1 MANVD
6 VLIVGGGIAGASLA
20 ARLAGSMRVLLIEAE
35 ELCGRHATGR
45 SAAFWQASLGG
56 DTPERRLSLLSKPM
70 FDENW
75 PGTDTP
81 LLRPRGAVHL
91 TGAHG
96 DTFAEGEELSGEFA
110 PVHLDRAGLEALI
123 PGMREQW
130 SGAWYEASCADIEVA
145 AFHAACL
152 AEAKRQGCE
161 IRTDAS
167 LLSARRDESTW
178 QVGTSAETVTAGI
191 LVNAAGAWGDQ
202 VAARCGVA
210 PMGLSAKRRT
220 VVQLRVARTGLR
232 DLPFVTDL
240 HESFYFKGE
249 GDNSVWVCP
258 LDETAVDPCDVAPEE
273 LDVAIAIDRFEKA
286 VDWPVEAVERK
297 WAGLRTFAPDRGMK
311 FGFDP
316 DAVGF
321 FWCVGQGGMGIQT
334 APAASL
340 LCASLIRGEELPA
353 ELDGIDA
360 ADFAP
365 RSCREQGLHSPAN
378 RGLSEEKI

>member
-1 MANVD
+1 MTSVD
-6 VLIVGGGIAGASLA
+6 VLIVGGGIAGASLG
-20 ARLAGSMRVLLIEAE
+20 ARLAGQMRVMLIEAE

-56 DTPERRLSLLSKPM
+56 DTPERRLSLASKPM
-70 FDENW
+70 FAASW
-75 PGTDTP
+75 PGSETP
-81 LLRPRGAVHL
+81 LLRSRGAVHL
-91 TGAHG
+91 TGPC
-96 DTFAEGEELSGEFA
+96 GEAFGEVSDLRGEFV
-110 PVHLDRAGLEALI
+110 PVHLDRAALDRLI

-130 SGAWYEASCADIEVA
+130 TGAWYETSCADIEVA
-145 AFHAACL
+145 AFHNACL
-152 AEAKRQGCE
+152 GAIRRQGGQVQ
-161 IRTDAS
+161 TDAA
-167 LLSARRDESTW
+167 LLSAQRQARIW
-178 QVGTSAETVTAGI
+178 QIETSDGPIEARV

-202 VAARCGVA
+202 VAERAGVM
-210 PMGLSAKRRT
+210 PLGLRPRRRT
-220 VVQLRVARTGLR
+220 VVQLRIGRTGLR

-258 LDETAVDPCDVAPEE
+258 LDETPVDPCDAAPEE
-273 LDVAIAIDRFEKA
+273 LDVAVAIDRFEKA

-311 FGFDP
+311 FGFDS
-316 DAVGF
+316 DFDGF

-340 LCASLIRGEELPA
+340 LCAALIKGEGLLA
-353 ELDGIDA
+353 ELREIDP

-365 RSCREQGLHSPAN
+365 RSQRS
-378 RGLSEEKI
+378 